1 MRCQPLRRALCN
13 YEEIMKFVYIFIVA
27 AVATV
32 HIYIGWETKTS
43 PLDFNL
49 ILLLLIP
56 FLTFVWK
63 DASVIKFGSKG
74 LELEKLKSDVNK
86 TIKHVAHGDSVDH
99 KSINNLY
106 KSVESNDW
114 LKLVLS
120 RMLMRKGLVALVP
133 DHGLGVSPSL
143 NKLIPMC
150 ESQGKI
156 TESEVAE
163 LERLRNITFYA
174 EWWDGDV
181 PTHEDW
187 KWALETGQAVV
198 QKLFDKQPI
207 A

>member
-1 MRCQPLRRALCN
+1 
-13 YEEIMKFVYIFIVA
+13 MKAVYIFIVA
-27 AVATV
+27 AVAAA
-32 HIYIGWETKTS
+32 HIYIGWETKSS
-43 PLDFNL
+43 PLNFNL

-63 DASVIKFGSKG
+63 DASVIKLGSKG

-86 TIKHVAHGDSVDH
+86 TIKNVAHGDSVDH
-99 KSINNLY
+99 KSIDNLY
-106 KSVESNDW
+106 KSVEINDW

-133 DHGLGVSPSL
+133 EHDFGVSPSL
-143 NKLIPMC
+143 NKLIPFC
-150 ESQGKI
+150 LNEGKI
-156 TESEVAE
+156 TEADVIE

-187 KWALETGQAVV
+187 KWALENGQKIV